1 MFKNLMERQREYELK
16 QQQKQEAKK
25 CPNCGSYKTS
35 STKGYI
41 VLAGIVIAGMCF
53 LIGMFFP
60 PLLFGSLLGL
70 ALLVVAPFS
79 TGHQK
84 ICLDCQYKWVVEKE
98 DATVKQL

>member
-35 STKGYI
+35 STKGY
-41 VLAGIVIAGMCF
+41 VALAGMVIASICF

-70 ALLVVAPFS
+70 ILLVIAPFL
-79 TGHQK
+79 TRRQK
-84 ICLDCQYKWVVEKE
+84 ICLNCQYKWAVEKE
-98 DATVKQL
+98 DSTVSQL